1 MTEDSKYRILRDGKT
16 VLNWDDEYYDILN
29 DGFNEFCNKNSD
41 AFKCL
46 KPLVQNNKI
55 SIASRWS
62 TSRDHVMPHEYEA
75 YQMMLQHFKK
85 KYKKGIFENIH
96 DYIRRIAIEDIET
109 FVSLWGNNLIG
120 LRVNTTQEEF
130 MPTTVNLDE
139 FQNFF
144 DNLPDFED

>member
-16 VLNWDDEYYDILN
+16 VLNWDVEYYDILN

-46 KPLVQNNKI
+46 KPLVKNNKI

-62 TSRDHVMPHEYEA
+62 TSRDHIMPHEYGA

-96 DYIRRIAIEDIET
+96 VYIRRIAIEDIET

-130 MPTTVNLDE
+130 MPTTVNLDM

>member
-1 MTEDSKYRILRDGKT
+1 
-16 VLNWDDEYYDILN
+16 
-29 DGFNEFCNKNSD
+29 
-41 AFKCL
+41 
-46 KPLVQNNKI
+46 
-55 SIASRWS
+55 
-62 TSRDHVMPHEYEA
+62 MPHSTIKNWLRLNHA
-75 YQMMLQHFKK
+75 FIKV
-85 KYKKGIFENIH
+85 IFENIH

-120 LRVNTTQEEF
+120 LRVNSTQEEF

>member
-46 KPLVQNNKI
+46 KPLVKNNKI

-85 KYKKGIFENIH
+85 KYKKEYLKIFMI
-96 DYIRRIAIEDIET
+96 T
-109 FVSLWGNNLIG
+109 
-120 LRVNTTQEEF
+120 
-130 MPTTVNLDE
+130 
-139 FQNFF
+139 
-144 DNLPDFED
+144 